1 MPRKRSKTICIRLD
15 EAEFRRFERLAETTG
30 AQSVTALARMTIRR
44 LITDA
49 SHSEDVSIAAHLKV
63 VDEALHE
70 LARDVKELS
79 YRLRENDLRRSPAAR
94 DNDLRRSSLPDRQQ

>member
-15 EAEFRRFERLAETTG
+15 EAEFRKFERLAESTG

-49 SHSEDVSIAAHLKV
+49 DHSEDVSIAAHLKV

-70 LARDVKELS
+70 LARDVRELS
-79 YRLRENDLRRSPAAR
+79 YRLRETDLRRPAVQR
-94 DNDLRRSSLPDRQQ
+94 ESDLKRSSLPERRQ